1 MRPGNQGK
9 HSFSLFN
16 LVTFSGVKP
25 DLNDNI
31 KEAVKQN
38 ILKWGGKSIVIS
50 DNNYIAKRFEI
61 LEGLL
66 SGKTVCNVMIKM
78 LINNFYELAS

>member
-16 LVTFSGVKP
+16 LVTFSGVKA
-25 DLNDNI
+25 DLNGNI
-31 KEAVKQN
+31 EEAIKQN
-38 ILKWGGKSIVIS
+38 ILKWGKEGIVILN
-50 DNNYIAKRFEI
+50 NNYIARRFEI

-66 SGKTVCNVMIKM
+66 SGKTVCNIVIKM
-78 LINNFYELAS
+78 LINNFYELTL